1 MEDTTIYEIV
11 RKMEQDDISGSTVI
25 SKYVSF
31 SLRENVERIDAYLNS
46 KHISGDTDDLG
57 REKPFFNIVT
67 GITNIWY
74 RATDIDRKNIRIR
87 SNKMSDI
94 VLSFLATYHLQQW
107 MKKTN
112 FGQFLNEWGRSLVR
126 YGSSVVKFVEKEGEL
141 YAEVIPWNRLII
153 DPIDFD
159 ANIKIEVLELTPAQ
173 LRKRP
178 GYNKEQVENL
188 IDTATTRKT
197 MDGQNKDNKS
207 GYIRLYEVHG
217 EMPLSFITD
226 DPKDEDTY
234 VQQMHVISFLE
245 SSTKKGEYNNFSLVR
260 GREKRDP
267 YMITHLIKED
277 GRSMAI
283 GAVDHLFEAQWMMNH
298 SVKAIKDQLDLA
310 SKLIFQTSD
319 GTFVGQNALSA
330 IETGDILIHATNQP
344 LTQLNNGSH
353 DISSLQAFSNMWK
366 GISQEI
372 TSTPDALMGA
382 NQPSGTAWRQV
393 EALQQEAHSLFELM
407 TENKGLYIEE
417 MMNKFVIPH
426 LRSKMDSTE
435 EVVATLDSYGIEQ
448 IDSMYI
454 KSEATRRSNIK
465 NAESLFKQAEEGK
478 LTEPLQGT
486 TPEEQM
492 VSVQEE
498 LQQMGGQRY
507 FKPSDIPSKTWKEL
521 FDDFAMEVEVDV
533 TGEAAFNREDL
544 ATLTTVF
551 QTIADPSKQAVMQT
565 PEGKFLFNQIIT
577 KTGAV
582 SPIQL
587 QSLPTKALAGGGAT
601 QAQAGGAT
609 LPVTQ

>member
-1 MEDTTIYEIV
+1 MDDKTIYDVV
-11 RKMEQDDISGSTVI
+11 RKMEQDDISGNTVI

-31 SLRENVERIDAYLNS
+31 SLRENVEKIDAYLNS
-46 KHISGDTDDLG
+46 KHISGDIDDMG

-74 RATDIDRKNIRIR
+74 RATDIDRKNIRVK
-87 SNKMSDI
+87 SNKMSD
-94 VLSFLATYHLQQW
+94 VVVSFLATYHLQRW
-107 MKKTN
+107 MRKAK

-126 YGSSVVKFVEKEGEL
+126 YGSSVVKFVEKDGEL
-141 YAEVIPWNRLII
+141 YAEVVPWNRLII
-153 DPIDFD
+153 DPVDFD
-159 ANIKIEVLELTPAQ
+159 SNVKIEVLELTPAQ
-173 LRKRP
+173 LRKRK
-178 GYNKEQVENL
+178 GYNQEQVENL

-197 MDGQNKDNKS
+197 LDGQNKDNKS
-207 GYIRLYEVHG
+207 GYIKLYEVHG
-217 EMPLSFITD
+217 EMPLSYVTG
-226 DPKDEDTY
+226 KDEDDDTY

-245 SSTKKGEYNNFSLVR
+245 SDTRKGEYDNFTLVF
-260 GREKRDP
+260 GREKKDP

-283 GAVDHLFEAQWMMNH
+283 GAVEHLFEAQWMMNH

-319 GTFVGQNALSA
+319 GTFVGQNALSN

-344 LTQLNNGSH
+344 LSQINNGSH
-353 DISSLQAFSNMWK
+353 DISSIQAFSNMWK
-366 GISQEI
+366 NLSQEI

-407 TENKGLYIEE
+407 VENKGLCLENMI
-417 MMNKFVIPH
+417 NTFVLPY
-426 LRSKMDSTE
+426 LRSKMDTTE

-448 IDSMYI
+448 IESMYI
-454 KSEATRRSNIK
+454 RAESVRRANSK
-465 NAESLFKQAEEGK
+465 NAEALFLQAEEGR
-478 LTEPLQGT
+478 LTESMQVT
-486 TPEEQM
+486 APEEM
-492 VSVQEE
+492 AASVQEG
-498 LQQMGGQRY
+498 LQSMGGSRF
-507 FKPSDIPSKTWKEL
+507 FKPSDVPSVTWAEL
-521 FDDFAMEVEVDV
+521 FDDFVMDCEVDV
-533 TGEAAFNREDL
+533 TGEASFTREDL

-577 KTGAV
+577 KTGTV
-582 SPIQL
+582 SPVQL
-587 QSLPTKALAGGGAT
+587 QSIPTKALAGGGA

-609 LPVTQ
+609 LQINQ

>member
-1 MEDTTIYEIV
+1 MDDKTIYDVV
-11 RKMEQDDISGSTVI
+11 RKMEQDDISGNTVI

-31 SLRENVERIDAYLNS
+31 SLRENVEKIDAYLNS
-46 KHISGDTDDLG
+46 KHISGDVDDMG

-74 RATDIDRKNIRIR
+74 RATDIDRKNIRVK
-87 SNKMSDI
+87 SNKMSD
-94 VLSFLATYHLQQW
+94 VVVSFLATYHLQRW
-107 MKKTN
+107 MRKAK

-126 YGSSVVKFVEKEGEL
+126 YGSSVVKFVEKDGEL
-141 YAEVIPWNRLII
+141 YAEVVPWNRLII
-153 DPIDFD
+153 DPVDFD
-159 ANIKIEVLELTPAQ
+159 SNVKIEVLELTPAQ
-173 LRKRP
+173 LRKRK
-178 GYNKEQVENL
+178 GYNQEQVENL

-197 MDGQNKDNKS
+197 LDGQNKDNKS
-207 GYIRLYEVHG
+207 GYIKLYEVHG
-217 EMPLSFITD
+217 EMPLSYVTG
-226 DPKDEDTY
+226 KDEDDDTY

-245 SSTKKGEYNNFSLVR
+245 SDTRKGEYDNFTLVF
-260 GREKRDP
+260 GREKKDP

-283 GAVDHLFEAQWMMNH
+283 GAVEHLFEAQWMMNH

-319 GTFVGQNALSA
+319 GTFVGQNALSN

-344 LTQLNNGSH
+344 LSQINNGSH
-353 DISSLQAFSNMWK
+353 DISSIQAFSNMWK
-366 GISQEI
+366 NLSQEI

-407 TENKGLYIEE
+407 VENKGLCLENMI
-417 MMNKFVIPH
+417 NTFVLPY
-426 LRSKMDSTE
+426 LRSKMDTTE

-448 IDSMYI
+448 IESMYI
-454 KSEATRRSNIK
+454 RAESVRRANSK
-465 NAESLFKQAEEGK
+465 NAEALFLQAEEGR
-478 LTEPLQGT
+478 LTESMQVT
-486 TPEEQM
+486 APEEM
-492 VSVQEE
+492 AASVQEG
-498 LQQMGGQRY
+498 LQSMGGSRF
-507 FKPSDIPSKTWKEL
+507 FKPSDVPSVTWAEL
-521 FDDFAMEVEVDV
+521 FDDFVMDCEVDV
-533 TGEAAFNREDL
+533 TGEASFTREDL

-577 KTGAV
+577 KTGTV
-582 SPIQL
+582 SPVQL
-587 QSLPTKALAGGGAT
+587 QSIPTKALAGGGA

-609 LPVTQ
+609 LQINQ

>member
-1 MEDTTIYEIV
+1 MDDKTIYDVV
-11 RKMEQDDISGSTVI
+11 RKMEQDDISGNTVI

-31 SLRENVERIDAYLNS
+31 SLRENVEKIDAYLNS
-46 KHISGDTDDLG
+46 KHISGDVDDMG

-74 RATDIDRKNIRIR
+74 RATDIDRKNIRVK
-87 SNKMSDI
+87 SNKMSD
-94 VLSFLATYHLQQW
+94 VVVSFLATYHLQQW
-107 MKKTN
+107 MRKAK

-126 YGSSVVKFVEKEGEL
+126 YGSSVVKFVEKDGEL
-141 YAEVIPWNRLII
+141 YAEVVPWNRLII
-153 DPIDFD
+153 DPVDFD
-159 ANIKIEVLELTPAQ
+159 SNVKIEVLELTPAQ
-173 LRKRP
+173 LRKRK
-178 GYNKEQVENL
+178 GYNQEQVENL

-197 MDGQNKDNKS
+197 LDGQNKDNKS
-207 GYIRLYEVHG
+207 GYIKLYEVHG
-217 EMPLSFITD
+217 EMPLSYVTG
-226 DPKDEDTY
+226 KDEDDDTY

-245 SSTKKGEYNNFSLVR
+245 SDTRKGEYDNFTLVS
-260 GREKRDP
+260 GREKKDP

-283 GAVDHLFEAQWMMNH
+283 GAVEHLFEAQWMMNH

-319 GTFVGQNALSA
+319 GTFVGQNALSN

-344 LTQLNNGSH
+344 LSQINNGSH
-353 DISSLQAFSNMWK
+353 DISSIQAFSNMWK
-366 GISQEI
+366 NLSQEI

-407 TENKGLYIEE
+407 VENKGLCLENMI
-417 MMNKFVIPH
+417 NTFVLTY
-426 LRSKMDSTE
+426 LRSKMDTTE

-448 IDSMYI
+448 IESMYI
-454 KSEATRRSNIK
+454 RAESVRRANSK
-465 NAESLFKQAEEGK
+465 NAEALFLQAEEGR
-478 LTEPLQGT
+478 LTESMQVT
-486 TPEEQM
+486 APEEM
-492 VSVQEE
+492 AASVQEG
-498 LQQMGGQRY
+498 LRTMGGSRF
-507 FKPSDIPSKTWKEL
+507 FKPSDVPSVTWAEL
-521 FDDFAMEVEVDV
+521 FDNFVMDCEVDV
-533 TGEAAFNREDL
+533 TGEASFTREDL

-577 KTGAV
+577 KTGTV
-582 SPIQL
+582 SPVQL
-587 QSLPTKALAGGGAT
+587 QSIPTKALAGGGA

-609 LPVTQ
+609 LQVNQ

>member
-1 MEDTTIYEIV
+1 MDDRTIYDVV
-11 RKMEQDDISGSTVI
+11 RKMEQDDIGGNTVI

-31 SLRENVERIDAYLNS
+31 SLRENVEKIDAYLNS
-46 KHISGDTDDLG
+46 KHISGDIDDMG

-87 SNKMSDI
+87 SNKMSD
-94 VLSFLATYHLQQW
+94 VVVSFLATYHLQQW
-107 MKKTN
+107 MKKAK

-126 YGSSVVKFVEKEGEL
+126 YGSSVVKFVEKDGEL
-141 YAEVIPWNRLII
+141 YAEVVPWNRLII
-153 DPIDFD
+153 DPVDFD
-159 ANIKIEVLELTPAQ
+159 SNIKIEVLELTPAQ
-173 LRKRP
+173 LRKRK
-178 GYNKEQVENL
+178 GYNQEQVENL

-197 MDGQNKDNKS
+197 LDGQNKDNKS
-207 GYIRLYEVHG
+207 GYIKLYEVHG
-217 EMPLSFITD
+217 EMPLSYITGR
-226 DPKDEDTY
+226 DEDDDTY
-234 VQQMHVISFLE
+234 TQQMHVISFLE
-245 SSTKKGEYNNFSLVR
+245 SDTKKGEYDNFTLVS
-260 GREKRDP
+260 GREKKDP

-283 GAVDHLFEAQWMMNH
+283 GAVEHLFEAQWMMNH

-319 GTFVGQNALSA
+319 GTFVGQNALSN

-344 LTQLNNGSH
+344 LSQINNGSH
-353 DISSLQAFSNMWK
+353 DISSIQAFSNMWK
-366 GISQEI
+366 NLSQEI

-407 TENKGLYIEE
+407 VENKGLCLEN
-417 MMNKFVIPH
+417 MLNTFVLPY
-426 LRSKMDSTE
+426 LRSKMDTTE

-448 IDSMYI
+448 IESMYLRAE
-454 KSEATRRSNIK
+454 SVRRANSK
-465 NAESLFKQAEEGK
+465 NAEALFLQAEEGR
-478 LTEPLQGT
+478 LTESMQVIS
-486 TPEEQM
+486 PEEM
-492 VSVQEE
+492 AASVQEG
-498 LQQMGGQRY
+498 LQAMGGSRF
-507 FKPSDIPSKTWKEL
+507 FKPSDVPSFTWAEL
-521 FDDFAMEVEVDV
+521 FDDFVMDCEVDV
-533 TGEAAFNREDL
+533 TGEASFTREDL

-582 SPIQL
+582 SPVQL
-587 QSLPTKALAGGGAT
+587 QSIPTKALAGGGA

-609 LPVTQ
+609 LQVNQ

>member
-1 MEDTTIYEIV
+1 MEDQNIYDLV
-11 RKMEQDDISGSTVI
+11 RKLEQDDINGKTVI
-25 SKYVSF
+25 SKYVTF
-31 SLRENVERIDAYLNS
+31 SLRENVEKIDAYLNS
-46 KHISGDTDDLG
+46 KHISGDVDSMG

-74 RATDIDRKNIRIR
+74 RATDIDRKNIKIR
-87 SNKMSDI
+87 SNKMSDT
-94 VLSFLATYHLQQW
+94 VLSFLATYHLQNW
-107 MKKTN
+107 MKNAK
-112 FGQFLNEWGRSLVR
+112 FGIFLNEWGRSLVR
-126 YGSSVVKFVEKEGEL
+126 YGSTVVKFVEKEGEL

-153 DPIDFD
+153 DPVDFD
-159 ANIKIEVLELTPAQ
+159 SNVKIEVLELTPAQ
-173 LRKRP
+173 LRKRK
-178 GYNKEQVENL
+178 GYNQEQVNNL

-197 MDGQNKDNKS
+197 LQGQNKDNKS
-207 GYIRLYEVHG
+207 GYIKIYEVHG
-217 EMPLSFITD
+217 EMPLSYITG
-226 DPKDEDTY
+226 KDEDDDTY

-245 SSTKKGEYNNFSLVR
+245 SDTRKGEYDNFTLVS

-283 GAVDHLFEAQWMMNH
+283 GAVEHLFEAQWMMNH

-344 LTQLNNGSH
+344 LTQVNNGSH
-353 DISSLQAFSNMWK
+353 DVSSIQSFSNMWK
-366 GISQEI
+366 SLSQEI

-407 TENKGLYIEE
+407 VENKGLAIEE
-417 MMNKFVIPH
+417 MATKFIIPY
-426 LRSKMDSTE
+426 LRSKMDTTE

-454 KSEATRRSNIK
+454 KSEAARRANNK
-465 NAESLFKQAEEGK
+465 NAEALFAQAEQGK

-492 VSVQEE
+492 TAVQEE
-498 LQQMGGQRY
+498 LQTMGGNRY
-507 FKPSDIPSKTWKEL
+507 FKPSEISSVTWKKL
-521 FDDFAMEVEVDV
+521 FDDFAMDVEVDV
-533 TGEAAFNREDL
+533 TGEASFNREDL

-551 QTIADPSKQAVMQT
+551 QTIADPAKQAVMQT
-565 PEGKFLFNQIIT
+565 PEGKFLFNQIVT
-577 KTGAV
+577 KTGAI

-587 QSLPTKALAGGGAT
+587 QSLPTKALAGGGA
-601 QAQAGGAT
+601 QAQSGGA
-609 LPVTQ
+609 LIA